1 MAATNKEAPLID
13 QPLWIKKFQAWK
25 TLKQSCPC
33 AAGLGGLYCLWE
45 GRNCGYS
52 LCPRRI
58 FEETME
64 NSGLIVE
71 MEQMEQKIESL
82 NKIIEDMKVVH

>member
-1 MAATNKEAPLID
+1 MVVSINKESPLIE
-13 QPLWIKKFQAWK
+13 QPLWVKKFQIWK

-45 GRNCGYS
+45 ARNCGYT

-58 FEETME
+58 FEEALGD
-64 NSGLIVE
+64 SGLVV
-71 MEQMEQKIESL
+71 QMEQEIESL
-82 NKIIEDMKVVH
+82 NKIIEDMKVVHP